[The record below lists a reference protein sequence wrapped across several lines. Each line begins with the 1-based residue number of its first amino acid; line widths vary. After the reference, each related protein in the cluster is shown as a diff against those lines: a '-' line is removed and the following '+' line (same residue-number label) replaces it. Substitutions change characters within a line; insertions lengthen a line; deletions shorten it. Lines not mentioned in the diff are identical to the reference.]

1 MLPRMALFE
10 RTTPM
15 HDSNPLCERNMVDSN
30 RRVRHRMRRFGS
42 VRRPVGINMEEGSNC
57 APSPARRGGMGLAV
71 CPSVYL
77 LLLMMLPLALEEAGI
92 TLELTSYT
100 LQFLYLERERLH
112 TLQHATSC
120 ID

>member
-1 MLPRMALFE
+1 MLPRIFQ

-15 HDSNPLCERNMVDSN
+15 PMPDSNPLCERNMVDSN

-42 VRRPVGINMEEGSNC
+42 FRRPVGINMEEGSNC
-57 APSPARRGGMGLAV
+57 APSPARGMGLAV

-92 TLELTSYT
+92 TLALTRYT
-100 LQFLYLERERLH
+100 LQFLCLECERLH

-120 ID
+120 DL